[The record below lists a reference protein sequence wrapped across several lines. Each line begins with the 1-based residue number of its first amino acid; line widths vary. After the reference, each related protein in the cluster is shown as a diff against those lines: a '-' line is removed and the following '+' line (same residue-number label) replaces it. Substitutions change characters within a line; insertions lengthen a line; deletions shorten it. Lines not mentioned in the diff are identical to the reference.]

1 MFKHISILS
10 LCMLPLFTA
19 KAVEVDDSVL
29 DSIAPSLDISY
40 LTIEYIDTPIIDTP
54 IIDTPVTEVS
64 YFDSSKTWDEISFI
78 AAPTV
83 NYLNA
88 YYDCFGLTKTYYPE
102 SISYYGYKWI
112 RLKERESQEGFTR
125 EISDEWVKLFKGLKP
140 YIK

>member
-10 LCMLPLFTA
+10 LCMLPLFAA

-29 DSIAPSLDISY
+29 DSIAPSVEISY
-40 LTIEYIDTPIIDTP
+40 LPIEYIDTPI
-54 IIDTPVTEVS
+54 TEVS

-83 NYLNA
+83 NYLKA

-125 EISDEWVKLFKGLKP
+125 EISDEWVKLLKELKP
-140 YIK
+140 YLR

>member
-1 MFKHISILS
+1 MFKYLSILS

-19 KAVEVDDSVL
+19 KAVEVDASVL
-29 DSIAPSLDISY
+29 DSIAPSVEISY
-40 LTIEYIDTPIIDTP
+40 LPIEYIDPPIVDTP
-54 IIDTPVTEVS
+54 ITEVS

-78 AAPTV
+78 SAPTV
-83 NYLNA
+83 NYLKA

-125 EISDEWVKLFKGLKP
+125 EISDEWVKLLKGLKP

>member
-1 MFKHISILS
+1 MFKRISILS
-10 LCMLPLFTA
+10 LYILPLFAA

-29 DSIAPSLDISY
+29 DSIAPSVEISY
-40 LTIEYIDTPIIDTP
+40 LPIEY
-54 IIDTPVTEVS
+54 IDTPVTEVS

-78 AAPTV
+78 AAPAV
-83 NYLNA
+83 NYLKA

-125 EISDEWVKLFKGLKP
+125 EISDEWVKLLKELKP

>member
-1 MFKHISILS
+1 MFKRISILS
-10 LCMLPLFTA
+10 LCILPLLAA
-19 KAVEVDDSVL
+19 KAIEVDDSVL
-29 DSIAPSLDISY
+29 DSIAPSVEISY
-40 LTIEYIDTPIIDTP
+40 LPIEYIDPPIIDP
-54 IIDTPVTEVS
+54 PVKEVS

-78 AAPTV
+78 EAPTV
-83 NYLNA
+83 NYLKA

-125 EISDEWVKLFKGLKP
+125 EISDEWVKLLKELKP

>member
-10 LCMLPLFTA
+10 LCMLPLFSA
-19 KAVEVDDSVL
+19 KAVEVDDAVL
-29 DSIAPSLDISY
+29 DSIAPSVEISY
-40 LTIEYIDTPIIDTP
+40 LPIEYIDTPI
-54 IIDTPVTEVS
+54 TEVS

-83 NYLNA
+83 NYLKA

-125 EISDEWVKLFKGLKP
+125 EISDEWVKLFKELKP